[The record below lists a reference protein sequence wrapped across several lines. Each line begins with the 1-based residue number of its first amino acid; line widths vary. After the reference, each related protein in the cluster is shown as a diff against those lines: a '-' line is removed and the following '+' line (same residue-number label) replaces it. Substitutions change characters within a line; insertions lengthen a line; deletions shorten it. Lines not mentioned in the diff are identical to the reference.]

1 MSKNH
6 HGKDMCVVIERYTP
20 LEGKLQ
26 EVVEMTTEVGKM
38 LHGYPGLIQVQ
49 VLKPSAKGDVIST
62 ATWESEVAF
71 KKFIK
76 SQTVKDLMK
85 SDVGVKMKAL
95 TTRSGFETFNL
106 VDGWH
111 PSIPT

>member
-1 MSKNH
+1 MSKNP
-6 HGKDMCVVIERYTP
+6 HGNKLYVVVERYTP

-38 LHGYPGLIQVQ
+38 LHDFPGLIQVQ

-62 ATWESEVAF
+62 ATWESENAF
-71 KKFIK
+71 KGFMK

-85 SDVGVKMKAL
+85 SDVGAKMKAL
-95 TTRSGFETFNL
+95 TSGSGFETFDL

-111 PSIPT
+111 PSLPA